1 MSVRFLIDEDVNSK
15 IVKALQHEN
24 FELILVSE
32 NFSGISDKKIL
43 DIAKKLNLI
52 LITEDG
58 DFGKLI

>member
-1 MSVRFLIDEDVNSK
+1 LSVRFLIDEDVNSK

-32 NFSGISDKKIL
+32 NFSSISDKKIL

-52 LITEDG
+52 LITEEG

>member
-32 NFSGISDKKIL
+32 NFSSISDKKIL

-52 LITEDG
+52 LITEEG